1 MFQNWNAIKHF
12 WNLTNCIILNVW
24 LMPQYEKKRLQLE
37 SFYEHRTNQANTIIN
52 LIKLQKLHSRT
63 QPLMWICR
71 YSDMLVGS
79 CCRVHTPS
87 LFFFF
92 SFFPRPSPGVYNFP
106 IFFLPSYALRSTKLT
121 IRAFLLGGWIFSFRL
136 LACCFPSC
144 K

>member
-1 MFQNWNAIKHF
+1 
-12 WNLTNCIILNVW
+12 
-24 LMPQYEKKRLQLE
+24 MPQYEKKRLQLE

-92 SFFPRPSPGVYNFP
+92 
-106 IFFLPSYALRSTKLT
+106 FFLPKTLEK
-121 IRAFLLGGWIFSFRL
+121 FSHI
-136 LACCFPSC
+136 FPSILRL
-144 K
+144 KANEAHN